1 MINNKILIIAIV
13 GILLVS
19 VFSYMV
25 KGQTTGSAV
34 GYLILMDQK
43 VSTSDYD
50 ALKNKSFNSIVY
62 LPSSNC
68 QGYTTAC
75 AFVFPEGVNSKAD
88 INSDGKID
96 MTDVNTIVKAYGCN
110 NLQSCWNSPVEE
122 CFFTISGRKFKDP
135 TRDCIMDA
143 SDVAL
148 VTNNYVKSDPYALS
162 PACDNYNECKADVN
176 QDGIVNI
183 YDVAIVSSKVG
194 STADD
199 FERLLG
205 RQSQADLNNDGK
217 IDILDVVIVT
227 GNFGKSAEQKCEST
241 PVEHVSGNQ
250 WRISASGKGL
260 YYVGAS
266 YLCSL

>member
-88 INSDGKID
+88 INSDG
-96 MTDVNTIVKAYGCN
+96 IVDIFDI
-110 NLQSCWNSPVEE
+110 VV
-122 CFFTISGRKFKDP
+122 
-135 TRDCIMDA
+135 
-143 SDVAL
+143 VAL
-148 VTNNYVKSDPYALS
+148 
-162 PACDNYNECKADVN
+162 
-176 QDGIVNI
+176 
-183 YDVAIVSSKVG
+183 
-194 STADD
+194 
-199 FERLLG
+199 R
-205 RQSQADLNNDGK
+205 
-217 IDILDVVIVT
+217 
-227 GNFGKSAEQKCEST
+227 FGETS
-241 PVEHVSGNQ
+241 
-250 WRISASGKGL
+250 
-260 YYVGAS
+260 
-266 YLCSL
+266 